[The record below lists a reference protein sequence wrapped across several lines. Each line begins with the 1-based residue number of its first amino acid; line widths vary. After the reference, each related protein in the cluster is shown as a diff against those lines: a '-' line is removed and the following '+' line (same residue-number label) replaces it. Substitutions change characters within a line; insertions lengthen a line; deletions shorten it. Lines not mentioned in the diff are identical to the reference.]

1 MNDHTIYKGTGI
13 RAAKKHDC
21 MVKICAVQGEK
32 SSGHVLTEEPVC
44 CRHNLKEKKVY
55 SLSDHY
61 SWRFLLLFDDI
72 YDSMII
78 MILFIMDIILN
89 I

>member
-1 MNDHTIYKGTGI
+1 MTILYTEAQAFRQPKAWLHGSNL
-13 RAAKKHDC
+13 RCSKQKAAR
-21 MVKICAVQGEK
+21 
-32 SSGHVLTEEPVC
+32 HVLTEELVC
-44 CRHNLKEKKVY
+44 CRHNLKEKSV
-55 SLSDHY
+55 LSDHN
-61 SWRFLLLFDDI
+61 SWWFLLLFDDI